1 MTTTNTWLIPP
12 AVDCVEGG
20 AVGLAEALA
29 AGLGG
34 GVGVGGGVGTGE
46 GDGVGDG
53 DAVGDGDGVGD
64 GVGVGDDFLTLNACV
79 GDGEGVGDGVGVGDG
94 DGVGVGD
101 GPGVPA
107 AITSCGGSDPS
118 RLEKLSPS
126 ALVELT
132 LNEYDPFAVTPV
144 TGVLIHVPF
153 EPAGRD
159 PTSARLGGA
168 VFHVTLASAKADV
181 AYTCSPVADG
191 SVTNTRS
198 VALEP
203 GV

>member
-46 GDGVGDG
+46 GD
-53 DAVGDGDGVGD
+53 
-64 GVGVGDDFLTLNACV
+64 
-79 GDGEGVGDGVGVGDG
+79 GVGDG

-144 TGVLIHVPF
+144 IGVLTHVPF
-153 EPAGRD
+153 EPAGSD
-159 PTSARLGGA
+159 PTSAPLGGA